1 MRKWFIPAAFA
12 GAGFAAAF
20 YLSGQDPSTY
30 RGRFEILIE
39 PVTSAEKLTDASVL
53 TRSDGLPSEE
63 LLNLD
68 YPTQLKILKSTIVL
82 SRIVEG
88 VKSSLPQIPEAA
100 LLQNLQKG
108 LMVQRVQEGRSRFD
122 FTKILQVSYEGNDPV
137 LVETVLKVTAEE
149 YLQYSLEERE
159 NSLQAGVGFIDQ
171 QIPILETEI
180 QALQEQQRTLQQR
193 YNLISPNQQATN
205 LNDAYQKNQ
214 LDIQQIDEQLEELS
228 ALKLKLETDL
238 GISAAEAPI
247 ALNLSQNPD
256 RQNLLKQLQELDRI
270 IAIESARFTLDSPTL
285 QNLLEKRQTL
295 QAFLDLRTQEILNA
309 SPQTASNNPNNNPNI
324 FIFQD
329 TSRVSLLEELILTE
343 NEIIKRQTRRQVLT
357 THQDRLSLNLDQFPR
372 VAAQYDE
379 VARQLDLK
387 KGLLDKLANQRET
400 LRVEAAQQ
408 DVPWKII
415 SSPEIPRGPNGSPI
429 AFPPDPMKKLIA
441 GMGGGLVLGLIL
453 AIVLEKSQDI
463 FYSRDDLEFG
473 LGYSVWGEL
482 PLPELDPPAVGILG
496 QKALEIDENTS
507 EYISKEKPENYL
519 ENKLENK
526 PEDKA
531 EDKTIVAAQESSS
544 QEIYTHF
551 YFQYH
556 GQGIRSMAITA
567 IDLESG
573 QGDVTMQ
580 FARAAVDAG
589 QTVLVIDTHLE
600 HPQIYPQNPQNS
612 PISPHLEIQDRPPED
627 DRNLINPSLIN
638 SSFINPIMTNPGL
651 INLLNSTTDPQH
663 LLNLMNF
670 IHTEDGLGIIPVG
683 PLHTSRPIRL
693 QGLLSRLDPVLQTLT
708 QKYDLVLYNAPLLSA
723 PDTPFLLKRTD
734 GVCLVVRLNHTAQSA
749 TYQALATVQKFEL
762 PVLGVIATKT

>member
-1 MRKWFIPAAFA
+1 M
-12 GAGFAAAF
+12 
-20 YLSGQDPSTY
+20 
-30 RGRFEILIE
+30 
-39 PVTSAEKLTDASVL
+39 
-53 TRSDGLPSEE
+53 
-63 LLNLD
+63 
-68 YPTQLKILKSTIVL
+68 
-82 SRIVEG
+82 EG

-108 LMVQRVQEGRSRFD
+108 LMVQRVQEGKSRFD

-159 NSLQAGVGFIDQ
+159 NSLQAGVSFIDE

-214 LDIQQIDEQLEELS
+214 LDIQQIDEQVEELS

-256 RQNLLKQLQELDRI
+256 RQNLLRRLQELDRI
-270 IAIESARFTLDSPTL
+270 IAIESGRFTPDSPTL

-295 QAFLDLRTQEILNA
+295 QSFLDLRTQEILKS
-309 SPQTASNNPNNNPNI
+309 SPQTVSNNPNI

-357 THQDRLSLNLDQFPR
+357 THQDQLSLNLDQFPS

-408 DVPWKII
+408 DVPWTII
-415 SSPEIPRGPNGSPI
+415 SSPEIPRSPNGSPI
-429 AFPPDPMKKLIA
+429 AFPPDPKKKLIV
-441 GMGGGLVLGLIL
+441 GMGGGLILGLIL
-453 AIVLEKSQDI
+453 AIVLEKSQDM
-463 FYSRDDLEFG
+463 FYSRDDLAFG

-496 QKALEIDENTS
+496 QKALDIDENTS
-507 EYISKEKPENYL
+507 EYISKEKPENHL
-519 ENKLENK
+519 ENKLDHKPENK
-526 PEDKA
+526 L
-531 EDKTIVAAQESSS
+531 EDKTIVASQESSG

-556 GQGIRSMAITA
+556 GQGIRSLAISA

-600 HPQIYPQNPQNS
+600 HPQIYPQNPQNP
-612 PISPHLEIQDRPPED
+612 PISPYLEIQDRPPED
-627 DRNLINPSLIN
+627 DRNLINPRLIN
-638 SSFINPIMTNPGL
+638 PSFINPKRINSGLTHPGL
-651 INLLNSTTDPQH
+651 INLLNSTTDPQY
-663 LLNLMNF
+663 LMNLPNL

-683 PLHTSRPIRL
+683 PIHTSRPIRL
-693 QGLLSRLDPVLQTLT
+693 QGLLSRLDPVLQILT
-708 QKYDLVLYNAPLLSA
+708 QQYDLVLYNAPLLSA

-762 PVLGVIATKT
+762 PVLGVIATRT